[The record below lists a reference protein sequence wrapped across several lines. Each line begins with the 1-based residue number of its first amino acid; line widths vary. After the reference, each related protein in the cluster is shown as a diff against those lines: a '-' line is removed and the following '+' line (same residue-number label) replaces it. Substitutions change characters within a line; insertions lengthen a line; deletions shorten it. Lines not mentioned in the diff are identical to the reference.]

1 MAKKKKEWKVKFSK
15 QVKKQ
20 MEKMNKK
27 DRKMFDK
34 AIKKIKKDPTKTGKK
49 LRPVGVVPWDNERC
63 ECRDLYVIWM
73 DKDDEEVY
81 FTCPNNEC
89 GGFWMTKKEL
99 AESRKKY
106 LLDMVKDEV
115 KTGELI
121 KFAS

>member
-15 QVKKQ
+15 QVKRQ
-20 MEKMNKK
+20 MEKMSKK

-34 AIKKIKKDPTKTGKK
+34 VVEKIKKNPKIGRKV
-49 LRPVGVVPWDNERC
+49 RPVGIVPWDNERC
-63 ECRDLYVIWM
+63 ECGDLYVIWM
-73 DKDDEEVY
+73 DKDDKEIF

-99 AESRKKY
+99 EVGRMKY
-106 LLDMVKDEV
+106 LLDLIKG
-115 KTGELI
+115 GELI